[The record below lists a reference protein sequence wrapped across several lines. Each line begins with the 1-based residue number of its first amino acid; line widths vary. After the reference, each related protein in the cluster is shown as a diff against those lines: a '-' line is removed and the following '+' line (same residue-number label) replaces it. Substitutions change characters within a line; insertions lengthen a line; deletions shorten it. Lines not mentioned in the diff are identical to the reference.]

1 MWDLTPRT
9 SQPFGCIAVERD
21 GDGQVLRLTGDIDA
35 AAVDA
40 YEQPPLDASVI
51 STVDLTGVDF
61 LSSSGVAFLIR
72 QTEPARDRGHLPA
85 VRGLN
90 RRAQRILQL
99 TGALSMFQPVAEATD
114 DCPTVSQRSARPRGR
129 S

>member
-1 MWDLTPRT
+1 MWDSLPRT
-9 SQPFGCIAVERD
+9 SQPLGRITVERD

-35 AAVDA
+35 ATVDA

-61 LSSSGVAFLIR
+61 LSSSGVALLIR
-72 QTEPARDRGHLPA
+72 QTKPARDRGHLPA
-85 VRGLN
+85 LRGLN

-99 TGALSMFQPVAEATD
+99 TGALNLFQPVAEASGARS
-114 DCPTVSQRSARPRGR
+114 TVSQRSA
-129 S
+129 